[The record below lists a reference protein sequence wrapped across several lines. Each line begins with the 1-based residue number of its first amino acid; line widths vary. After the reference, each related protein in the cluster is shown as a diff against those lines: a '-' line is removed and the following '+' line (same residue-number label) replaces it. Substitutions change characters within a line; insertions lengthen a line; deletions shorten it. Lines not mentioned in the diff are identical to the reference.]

1 MRRAV
6 YTIKL
11 IAALIATAL
20 IALALAVLPQRLSFR
35 GGNSYTFY
43 LGDTSKNCRVVTAD
57 GNTAMITRLTLSG
70 VCGESA
76 TYSSFDW
83 RSYLESVN
91 GKVLFCEELE
101 DSVNYYC
108 EADLPYSVNLYGKKV
123 NLHVCVKQDGITI
136 GTPII
141 FGGY

>member
-1 MRRAV
+1 MRRISQS
-6 YTIKL
+6 IK
-11 IAALIATAL
+11 ITAALIAAAL
-20 IALALAVLPQRLSFR
+20 IALAITVLPQRLAFR
-35 GGNSYTFY
+35 GGDSYSFY
-43 LGDTSKNCRVVTAD
+43 LGDTSKNCRTVTAS
-57 GNTAMITRLTLSG
+57 GSKAMLTRLTLTN

-83 RSYLESVN
+83 QSYLNEIG
-91 GKVLFCEELE
+91 GKILFTEELS

-108 EADLPYSVNLYGKKV
+108 EADLPYSIDLYGRQV
-123 NLHVCVKQDGITI
+123 NLHICVKESGVMI